1 MATRTRRDSSLDAAA
16 PRIESL
22 ILVVRGQRVMI
33 DADLARLY
41 GVPTKALNQAVRRN
55 ISRFP
60 SDFVF
65 RLSKREKG
73 EVVTNCDHLRAVRFS
88 PTLPYA
94 FTEHGAI
101 MAANVLNSP
110 RAVSMSVYVVR
121 AFVRL
126 REMVSSHRELAKRV
140 DELEARYDA
149 QFKVVFDAIRRLMA
163 PPEPGPK
170 RKIGFA

>member
-1 MATRTRRDSSLDAAA
+1 MATRSSRKPAHLAVEPPA
-16 PRIESL
+16 ESL
-22 ILVVRGQRVMI
+22 ILLVRGQRVLL

-41 GVPTKALNQAVRRN
+41 GAPTKALNQAVRRN
-55 ISRFP
+55 IGRFP
-60 SDFVF
+60 ADFVF
-65 RLSKREKG
+65 RLSKREKN
-73 EVVTNCDHLRAVRFS
+73 EVVTNCDHLSHLRFS

-101 MAANVLNSP
+101 MAASVLNSP

-126 REMVSSHRELAKRV
+126 RELLSSHRELVERV
-140 DELEARYDA
+140 DELEARYDG

-163 PPEPGPK
+163 PPDPGPK
-170 RKIGFA
+170 RKIGFV